1 MFYVASL
8 VFVLDLYL
16 LLLIFFLGE
25 MLLLLLLVAA
35 TSDYKRVEQRASKSE
50 NVVGKIIWRLVWPSL
65 TRDVGDEWEEDEE
78 KY

>member
-1 MFYVASL
+1 VFYVASL

-50 NVVGKIIWRLVWPSL
+50 NVVGKII
-65 TRDVGDEWEEDEE
+65 
-78 KY
+78 